1 MKSDENCLLIL
12 RMNIHNMSA
21 DVSRLANESY
31 ISLETYRKNKKS
43 VKTPVW
49 FIVNHENIYV
59 VTKENTG
66 KVKRIRYNGDVKIA
80 PCNFKG
86 KITGDWIHGQARIVS
101 SDEQEE
107 LIKKRNE
114 KYGFKATLA
123 NIFTRGKGNYVVIEV
138 KIL

>member
-1 MKSDENCLLIL
+1 MSLENCLLVL
-12 RMNIHNMSA
+12 CMNIINMSAA

-31 ISLETYRKNKKS
+31 ICLETYRKNEKP

-49 FIVNHENIYV
+49 FIVDHESIYV

-66 KVKRIRYNGDVKIA
+66 KVKRLKYNGDVRIA
-80 PCNFKG
+80 TCNFRG
-86 KITGDWIHGQARIVS
+86 KITGDWIHGQARLVS

-107 LIKKRNE
+107 VIKKRNK

-123 NIFTRGKGNYVVIEV
+123 NLFTRGKGNYAVIEV
-138 KIL
+138 KI

>member
-1 MKSDENCLLIL
+1 MSLENCLLIFKI
-12 RMNIHNMSA
+12 NIIDMSA

-49 FIVNHENIYV
+49 FIMNHESIYV

-66 KVKRIRYNGDVKIA
+66 KVKRIKYNSDVRIA
-80 PCNFKG
+80 PCNFRG
-86 KITGDWIHGQARIVS
+86 KITGDWLHGQARIVS

-107 LIKKRNE
+107 IIMKRNK
-114 KYGFKATLA
+114 KYGFKAALA
-123 NIFTRGKGNYVVIEV
+123 NFFTRGKGNYAVIEV
-138 KIL
+138 KI